1 MAAGPRSETGV
12 KEPDEVGPNQEQA
25 PLVTWGAFPS
35 NSPKAK
41 QSAPRQTLLILKNL
55 DLDLEKPGDRLIYGE
70 AL

>member
-12 KEPDEVGPNQEQA
+12 KEPDEVGPNREQA

-41 QSAPRQTLLILKNL
+41 RSAVRQTLLILILKIL
-55 DLDLEKPGDRLIYGE
+55 VFSQPHREP
-70 AL
+70 